1 MEINLY
7 CLQYIIV
14 ENTLSKHKSGKIFAL
29 ALCRKIE
36 RKTSITNN
44 KLQRRVV
51 SVVQQQPFIYTRLD
65 PPPPHAG
72 PSDEDNSPVLL
83 IAGTEH

>member
-1 MEINLY
+1 MEINLF

-36 RKTSITNN
+36 RKTSITNTISEV
-44 KLQRRVV
+44 LQVTEK
-51 SVVQQQPFIYTRLD
+51 SGLCGTATTLHIY
-65 PPPPHAG
+65 
-72 PSDEDNSPVLL
+72 
-83 IAGTEH
+83 